1 MPFDLHPIDLL
12 LLVLLLLAGLGG
24 WRRGFAMVVLGSAGL
39 LVGLAV
45 GAWAASWVGLVV
57 SPATS
62 MSRVLVASLVF
73 VLVTGVFSTLG
84 NLLGRRVRSLLAGR
98 WTSRL
103 DAAGGVVV
111 ASAVLAVALWFV
123 ALTLSNL
130 PYPPLARALTSS
142 TVLGTIDRYAP
153 RPPTALAQLRALLDR
168 SLFPDVF
175 TTLHPPAAAGPP
187 PPGADTTGI
196 RQAAARTVQIQSRG
210 CGGLLFGSGFP
221 VQPGLVVTAA
231 HVVAGTRDHQVVT
244 RDGLRVPATVVF
256 FDPRRDLAL
265 LRAPTLDL
273 QPLRLA
279 PAASNGQPAAV
290 IGYPG
295 GGQELVIGAQ
305 VMSEVTA
312 QGSDIYSQRRAVRQ
326 VYVLNAQVRQGDSGG
341 PVVDLDGRDLG
352 VVFAASTAS
361 DTTGYALTG
370 GELRAALAAAG
381 AAREPVGVDA
391 CAI

>member
-57 SPATS
+57 SPAIS

-84 NLLGRRVRSLLAGR
+84 NLLGRRVRSLLADR

-111 ASAVLAVALWFV
+111 ASAVLAVAFWFV

-153 RPPTALAQLRALLDR
+153 RPPTALAKLRALLDR

-187 PPGADTTGI
+187 PPGADTAGV
-196 RQAAARTVQIQSRG
+196 RQAAGRTVQIQSGG
-210 CGGLLFGSGFP
+210 CGGLRFGSGFP

-273 QPLRLA
+273 QPLPLA

-290 IGYPG
+290 IGYPSG
-295 GGQELVIGAQ
+295 GHELVIGAQ

-326 VYVLNAQVRQGDSGG
+326 VYVVNAQVRQGDSGG

-370 GELRAALAAAG
+370 GELHAALAAAG
-381 AAREPVGVDA
+381 AAREPVGVGA

>member
-153 RPPTALAQLRALLDR
+153 RPPTALAKLRALLDR

>member
-153 RPPTALAQLRALLDR
+153 RPPTALARLRALLDR

-175 TTLHPPAAAGPP
+175 PTLHPPAAAGPP

-231 HVVAGTRDHQVVT
+231 HVVAGTRDYQVVT

-295 GGQELVIGAQ
+295 GGHELVIGAQ

-312 QGSDIYSQRRAVRQ
+312 DGSDIYAQGRAVRQ